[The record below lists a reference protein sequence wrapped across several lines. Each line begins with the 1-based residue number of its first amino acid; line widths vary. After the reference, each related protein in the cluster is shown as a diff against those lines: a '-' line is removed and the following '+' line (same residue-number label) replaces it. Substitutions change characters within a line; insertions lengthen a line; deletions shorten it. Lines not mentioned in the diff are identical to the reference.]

1 MAIQN
6 QGYRKDL
13 NLEETTIDTQALNN
27 LAGAGIADDL
37 RIIQNNLRNI
47 SNLEYN
53 TITNGFFDFGAAS
66 IFVYTNDD
74 VISVASTV
82 SIGSTTLEPTVD
94 YYVCDSDGE
103 TKFKLSTTSSSSAV
117 GVSTITISGTPSPL
131 VFDFIR
137 KDPVHK
143 NELINF
149 IKPEQQ
155 DDEDFNW
162 PDNINSTF
170 DSTQTAQE
178 EAKYFITRKYRGDE
192 DTTSDREIKFE
203 GIVSSKDPANL
214 NTGGSGL
221 ADPKSPGVFIG
232 DTRAF
237 SSNDQPWTESGSD
250 LVTES
255 DQVSIGELSFL
266 GDIKIEG
273 ISPITQSG
281 GTGPGGTKYV
291 TDWDYKIPI
300 KIDGETFYLLMTT

>member
-37 RIIQNNLRNI
+37 RIIQNNLRNL

-53 TITNGFFDFGAAS
+53 TITDGFFDFGAES

-74 VISVASTV
+74 VVSVASTV

-143 NELINF
+143 NELINY
-149 IKPEQQ
+149 IEPERQ
-155 DDEDFNW
+155 DEDHFGW
-162 PDNINSTF
+162 PSDLNSTF
-170 DSTQTAQE
+170 NSTQTAQE
-178 EAKYFITRKYRGDE
+178 ESKYFITRKYKGNE
-192 DTTSDREIKFE
+192 DTTTK
-203 GIVSSKDPANL
+203 KLNL
-214 NTGGSGL
+214 
-221 ADPKSPGVFIG
+221 KV
-232 DTRAF
+232 
-237 SSNDQPWTESGSD
+237 
-250 LVTES
+250 
-255 DQVSIGELSFL
+255 
-266 GDIKIEG
+266 
-273 ISPITQSG
+273 
-281 GTGPGGTKYV
+281 
-291 TDWDYKIPI
+291 
-300 KIDGETFYLLMTT
+300 

>member
-27 LAGAGIADDL
+27 IAGAGIADDL
-37 RIIQNNLRNI
+37 RIIQNNLRNL

-53 TITNGFFDFGAAS
+53 TITDGFFDFGAAS
-66 IFVYTNDD
+66 IFVYTDDD
-74 VISVASTV
+74 VVSVASTV
-82 SIGSTTLEPTVD
+82 SIGSTTLEPTVN
-94 YYVCDSDGE
+94 YFVCNSDGE

-131 VFDFIR
+131 VFDFLR

-143 NELINF
+143 NDLINY
-149 IKPEQQ
+149 IEPERQ
-155 DDEDFNW
+155 DVEHFAW
-162 PDNINSTF
+162 PSDLNSMF
-170 DSTQTAQE
+170 DTTQTAQE
-178 EAKYFITRKYRGDE
+178 EAKYFITKKYRGNE
-192 DTTSDREIKFE
+192 DTTTDREIKFE

-221 ADPKSPGVFIG
+221 SDPKSPGVFIG

-237 SSNDQPWTESGSD
+237 SSNDQPWNESGSD

-273 ISPITQSG
+273 ISPTTQ
-281 GTGPGGTKYV
+281 TATAV
-291 TDWDYKIPI
+291 TNWTHKVPI

>member
-13 NLEETTIDTQALNN
+13 NLEETTVDTQALNN

-37 RIIQNNLRNI
+37 RIMQNNLRNTSI
-47 SNLEYN
+47 LEYN

-66 IFVYTNDD
+66 IFVYTDDD
-74 VISVASTV
+74 VVSVASTV

-117 GVSTITISGTPSPL
+117 GFSTITISGTPSPL

-143 NELINF
+143 NDLINF
-149 IKPEQQ
+149 IEPERQ
-155 DDEDFNW
+155 DIEHFSW
-162 PDNINSTF
+162 PDNLNATF
-170 DSTQTAQE
+170 SSTQTAQE
-178 EAKYFITRKYRGDE
+178 EAKYFVTRKYKGNE
-192 DTTSDREIKFE
+192 DTTTNKEIKFE

-214 NTGGSGL
+214 NSGGSGL

-237 SSNDQPWTESGSD
+237 SSNDQPWNESGSD

-255 DQVSIGELSFL
+255 DQVSIGELTFL

-273 ISPITQSG
+273 ITPTTQTATAVTNWTHKVPI
-281 GTGPGGTKYV
+281 V
-291 TDWDYKIPI
+291 
-300 KIDGETFYLLMTT
+300 IDGETFYILMTT

>member
-27 LAGAGIADDL
+27 IAGAGIADDL
-37 RIIQNNLRNI
+37 RIIQNNLRNL

-53 TITNGFFDFGAAS
+53 TITDGFFDFGAAS
-66 IFVYTNDD
+66 IFVYTDDD
-74 VISVASTV
+74 VVSVASTV
-82 SIGSTTLEPTVD
+82 SIGSTTLEPTVN
-94 YYVCDSDGE
+94 YFVCNSDGE
-103 TKFKLSTTSSSSAV
+103 TKFKLSTTSSSSSV

-143 NELINF
+143 NDLINY
-149 IKPEQQ
+149 IEPERQ
-155 DDEDFNW
+155 DIEHFSW
-162 PDNINSTF
+162 PSDLNSMF
-170 DSTQTAQE
+170 DTTQTAQE
-178 EAKYFITRKYRGDE
+178 EAKYFITKKYRGNE
-192 DTTSDREIKFE
+192 DTTTDREIKFE

-237 SSNDQPWTESGSD
+237 SSNDQPWNESGSD

-273 ISPITQSG
+273 ISPTTQ
-281 GTGPGGTKYV
+281 TATAV
-291 TDWDYKIPI
+291 TNWTHKVPI

>member
-37 RIIQNNLRNI
+37 RIIQNNLRNL

-74 VISVASTV
+74 VVSVASTV
-82 SIGSTTLEPTVD
+82 SIGSTTLEPTVN
-94 YYVCDSDGE
+94 YFVCNSDGE
-103 TKFKLSTTSSSSAV
+103 TKFKLSTTSSASAV

-143 NELINF
+143 NELINY
-149 IKPEQQ
+149 IEPERQ
-155 DDEDFNW
+155 DEDHFGW
-162 PDNINSTF
+162 PSDLNSTF
-170 DSTQTAQE
+170 NSTQTAQE
-178 EAKYFITRKYRGDE
+178 ESKYFITRKYKGNE
-192 DTTSDREIKFE
+192 DTTTNKEIKFE

-214 NTGGSGL
+214 NSGGSGL

-237 SSNDQPWTESGSD
+237 SSNDQPWNESGSD

-273 ISPITQSG
+273 ITATTQTATAVTNWTHKVPI
-281 GTGPGGTKYV
+281 V
-291 TDWDYKIPI
+291 
-300 KIDGETFYLLMTT
+300 IDGETFYLLMTT

>member
-27 LAGAGIADDL
+27 IAGAGIADDL
-37 RIIQNNLRNI
+37 RIIQNNLRNL

-53 TITNGFFDFGAAS
+53 TITDGFFDFGAAS
-66 IFVYTNDD
+66 IFVYTDDD
-74 VISVASTV
+74 VVSVASTV

-94 YYVCDSDGE
+94 YFVCNSDGE
-103 TKFKLSTTSSSSAV
+103 TKFKLSTTASSSAV
-117 GVSTITISGTPSPL
+117 GFSTITISGTPSPL

-143 NELINF
+143 NDLINY
-149 IKPEQQ
+149 IEPERQ
-155 DDEDFNW
+155 DIEHFSW
-162 PDNINSTF
+162 PSDLNSMF
-170 DSTQTAQE
+170 DTTQTAQE
-178 EAKYFITRKYRGDE
+178 EAKYFITKKYRGNE
-192 DTTSDREIKFE
+192 DTTTDREIKFE

-237 SSNDQPWTESGSD
+237 SSNDQPWNESGSD

-273 ISPITQSG
+273 ITPTTQ
-281 GTGPGGTKYV
+281 TATAV
-291 TDWDYKIPI
+291 TNWTHKVPI